1 MNFTRYDVTHL
12 LLDSSKVL
20 EVQNKAKDVIANVV
34 LPAFKKMDTYIQ
46 VLF

>member
-1 MNFTRYDVTHL
+1 MNHL
-12 LLDSSKVL
+12 ISDSPKVL
-20 EVQNKAKDVIANVV
+20 EIQNKAKDVIANVV